1 MSAAAKWDDLA
12 PRVLAGAGMAIV
24 GVGAVVAGGVWIAA
38 LAVLLSGLMIWEL
51 AAMTAPDR
59 PGEARALGALAALC
73 LAAILWRHAPFALAL
88 AFVPPALG
96 ALRPRRE
103 RLVFLVYGVAVM
115 LTGYGFVA
123 LRGGLGL
130 GFLLWLVAVVVA
142 SDILGYFAGRILGG
156 PKFWPKVSP
165 KKTWSG
171 TVAGWVG
178 AGLVG
183 AAFTLW
189 AGGPAWLFLL
199 SALTALAG
207 QMGDI
212 AESAIKRR
220 LGVKDSSHLIPGHG
234 GVLDRFDAVIGAI
247 LFLILW
253 GFVLPLPQIGG

>member
-12 PRVLAGAGMAIV
+12 PRVLAGVGMAVV

-51 AAMTAPDR
+51 AAMTAPGR
-59 PGEARALGALAALC
+59 PGEARLLGLLAALC
-73 LAAILWRHAPFALAL
+73 LAAVLWRHAPFALSL
-88 AFVPPALG
+88 AMLPPLAG

-103 RLVFLVYGVAVM
+103 RALFFVYGAAAM
-115 LTGYGFVA
+115 LSAYGFVA

-130 GFLLWLVAVVVA
+130 GFLLWLVAVVVV

-171 TVAGWVG
+171 TIAGWIG

-199 SALTALAG
+199 SALVALAG

-234 GVLDRFDAVIGAI
+234 GVLDRFDAVIGAV

-253 GFVLPLPQIGG
+253 GLVLPLPQIGG